1 MNRKAKG
8 TAAER
13 DLIRLFWSTNNWSA
27 HRIAGSG
34 SSHFPSPDIIAGNS
48 LRKLAIECKSTKAI
62 KQYISGE
69 QVDGLKKFSAIFG
82 AEPWIGVKFNN
93 IDWFFLSLDDLKE
106 TEGNNF
112 VISIPLAKNKGLSFE
127 QLIQ

>member
-1 MNRKAKG
+1 MNLKAKG
-8 TAAER
+8 TNAER
-13 DLIRLFWSTNNWSA
+13 ELIKIFWNTNRWSA

-34 SSHFPSPDIIAGNS
+34 SSHFPSPDVIAGNS
-48 LRKLAIECKSTKAI
+48 LRKLAIECKSTKSI
-62 KQYISGE
+62 KQYITSE
-69 QVDGLKKFSAIFG
+69 QINGLREFSKIFG
-82 AEPWIGVKFNN
+82 AEPWIAVRFNN
-93 IDWFFLSLDDLKE
+93 MDWFFLTLEDLKE

>member
-1 MNRKAKG
+1 MNLKAKG
-8 TAAER
+8 TNAER
-13 DLIRLFWSTNNWSA
+13 ELIKLFWNTNKWSA

-34 SSHFPSPDIIAGNS
+34 SSHFPSPDVIAGNS
-48 LRKLAIECKSTKAI
+48 LRKLAIECKSTKSI
-62 KQYISGE
+62 KQYITSE
-69 QVDGLKKFSAIFG
+69 QINGLSEFSKIFG
-82 AEPWIGVKFNN
+82 AEPWIAVRFNN
-93 IDWFFLSLDDLKE
+93 MDWFFLTLEDLKE

>member
-1 MNRKAKG
+1 MNLKAKG
-8 TAAER
+8 TNAER
-13 DLIRLFWSTNNWSA
+13 ELIKLFWNTNKWSA

-34 SSHFPSPDIIAGNS
+34 SSHFPSPDVIAGNS
-48 LRKLAIECKSTKAI
+48 LRKLAIECKSTKSI
-62 KQYISGE
+62 KQYIESE
-69 QVDGLKKFSAIFG
+69 QINGLKEFSKIFG
-82 AEPWIGVKFNN
+82 AEPWIAVRFNN
-93 IDWFFLSLDDLKE
+93 MDWFFLTLEDLKE